1 MTPGVL
7 SFLKMRCIM
16 YGDLDTLELY
26 WKELEHELVAADKR
40 VYHGPCFLYAAQL
53 VSNTSG
59 ASTAVIR
66 DGQNTDAEVV
76 VDLAALTSS
85 NDPRRWDP
93 PIYLKKGLFVDVGTN
108 VTSVLVHYRPAK
120 GKKE

>member
-1 MTPGVL
+1 
-7 SFLKMRCIM
+7 M
-16 YGDLDTLELY
+16 YGDLETMEDY
-26 WKELEHELVAADKR
+26 WKMLEHDLVAADKKVCNR
-40 VYHGPCFLYAAQL
+40 PCYLYAAQL

-66 DGQNTDAEVV
+66 DGHDTSGEVV

-93 PIYLKKGLFVDVGTN
+93 PIYFKKGLFVDIGTN
-108 VTSVLVHYRPAK
+108 VTSVLVHYLPERP
-120 GKKE
+120 KKE